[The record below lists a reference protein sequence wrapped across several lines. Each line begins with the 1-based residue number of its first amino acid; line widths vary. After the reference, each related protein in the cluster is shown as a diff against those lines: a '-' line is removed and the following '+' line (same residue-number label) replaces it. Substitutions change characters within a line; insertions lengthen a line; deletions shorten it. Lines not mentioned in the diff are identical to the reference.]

1 MKTKR
6 FNLGVKIASILSAV
20 AILSVGF
27 ASWLIVN
34 VPEDD
39 LQQVG
44 SFTVHQVVDNSVS
57 FAYDWGND
65 DTSSDDQ
72 ADGTI
77 NFGTATKTAQ
87 YNWFRPDN
95 VGAEKLS
102 AEVAVAITNYKNL
115 DSFSVRIALP
125 DGYSELVTK
134 NLITNPTVKL
144 YAKDGTTDL
153 NATSGANNTVT
164 VSGVSSMAA
173 DVTDGN
179 VCTIVV
185 KIEFAWGSAFG
196 GINPVNYYNN
206 SAYSASLATDAVTKL
221 NGKTDSEGN
230 ITTHGI
236 YNTLNG
242 ARYDLHFT
250 GVAATN

>member
-87 YNWFRPDN
+87 YNWFRPDSN

-125 DGYSELVTK
+125 EGYSDLVGA

-185 KIEFAWGSAFG
+185 KIEFAWGSYFTVG
-196 GINPVNYYNN
+196 GNVVNPINFYNN

-221 NGKTDSEGN
+221 NGTESVR
-230 ITTHGI
+230 GI

-242 ARYDLHFT
+242 ASYDLYFT
-250 GVAATN
+250 GAAATN